1 LFSLI
6 NEELNTAAKSI
17 DVLLI
22 MGLKEVFLQG
32 FKATYNELKLK
43 QLLNKMKV
51 PISVGTVTPYAYETM
66 QNYFNTYKTP
76 FMKGWQDEQ
85 KTGIFKII
93 EEQALKGYN
102 YGTAA
107 SNMKKMFGENP
118 YGIGNAYYWKMVAR
132 TEGARVFTEA
142 SVKAAKDL
150 EFEYKKVVVTQG
162 CDTCWNMEAE
172 GWIPIGQQFS
182 MGDIPFHPHC
192 MCHYDY
198 KKEKESW
205 SEADEYSQKEI
216 DTMGQ
221 ELMEYKEKQL
231 NALNQ
236 KIEDTIEEYDRTG
249 KLDIER
255 FTDEELKTL
264 DSFRRKESWK
274 INPDGTSTKIVDD
287 TLDKIR
293 KSLDEY
299 KGNMYEVLNK
309 WLREGQ
315 PDDFYDPYG
324 NKYSWEFIDDLK
336 ILTQR
341 IDDALDKSGLH
352 KDTLMYRGISANIE
366 TKFIA
371 SKGALYDRG
380 FESWTTDL
388 YTAEKFVVRESGQ
401 DYLLLKQV
409 APKGL
414 KTVFLEKEDIITA
427 KVHLDNTGKAGWESE
442 FLLGRNYKQ
451 NTIKEEIFLYQDLF
465 PKSDKLEYRK
475 DTKVKVRTVI
485 LTD

>member
-1 LFSLI
+1 
-6 NEELNTAAKSI
+6 
-17 DVLLI
+17 

-85 KTGIFKII
+85 KSGIFKVI

-118 YGIGNAYYWKMVAR
+118 YGIGNTYYWKMVAR

-150 EFEYKKVVVTQG
+150 EFEYKRVVVTQG
-162 CDTCWNMEAE
+162 CDVCWNMEAE

-182 MGDIPFHPHC
+182 MGEPPFHPHC

-205 SEADEYSQKEI
+205 SEADEYSQREI
-216 DTMGQ
+216 DTMSQ
-221 ELMEYKEKQL
+221 ELIEYKEKQF
-231 NALNQ
+231 NSLNQ
-236 KIEDTIEEYDRTG
+236 KIEDVIEEYDRTG

-264 DSFRRKESWK
+264 DSFRNKEYWK
-274 INPDGTSTKIVDD
+274 INPDGTSTKIIDD
-287 TLDKIR
+287 SFSKLR
-293 KSLDEY
+293 GALDEY
-299 KGNMYEVLNK
+299 KQNLYKPLNR
-309 WLREGQ
+309 WLREGM
-315 PDDFYDPYG
+315 PD
-324 NKYSWEFIDDLK
+324 NFINEYNGKLSSSFVRDLK
-336 ILTQR
+336 NIVQN

-352 KDTLMYRGISANIE
+352 KDTLMYRGVSSSVE
-366 TKFIA
+366 SKFVA
-371 SKGALYDRG
+371 SNGALLDRG
-380 FESWTTDL
+380 YESWTTDL
-388 YTAEKFVVRESGQ
+388 YTAEKFIERAKNG
-401 DYLLLKQV
+401 DDFLLLKQV

-414 KTVFLEKEDIITA
+414 KAIFLEKETTKTA
-427 KVHLDNTGKAGWESE
+427 IQLLDKEGKAGWESE

-451 NTIKEEIFLYQDLF
+451 NTVKEETFLYKDLF
-465 PKSDKLEYRK
+465 PNSTKTGRK
-475 DTKVKVRTVI
+475 DAKVKVRTVV
-485 LTD
+485 LTDY